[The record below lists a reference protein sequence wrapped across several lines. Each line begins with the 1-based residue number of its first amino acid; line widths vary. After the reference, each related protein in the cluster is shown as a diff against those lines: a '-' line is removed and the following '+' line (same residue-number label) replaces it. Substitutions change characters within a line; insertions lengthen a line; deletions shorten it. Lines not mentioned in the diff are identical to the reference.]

1 MHLLSEDAAGAGA
14 GFTGSASA
22 STVDAGA
29 GAPTYA
35 FLTDDGRLVTDMQG
49 TYGKISIDPLTGKYT
64 YTLDSSLDATQSL
77 GNGERVTD
85 HFNVVAVNGAGMPS
99 DPADVTV
106 HVEGT
111 NDGPDILSSSS
122 NVDDNTGNFSF
133 VDVDAKD
140 THTLFHHCRGC
151 TACRDAQEQGTG
163 GSVDIDGLGSFT
175 LTGTINA
182 NGQYDW
188 SYRFEASAE
197 AKGQVA
203 SGTIHYVNVQIQSA
217 TGS

>member
-1 MHLLSEDAAGAGA
+1 M
-14 GFTGSASA
+14 
-22 STVDAGA
+22 DAGA

-140 THTLFHHCRGC
+140 THTLSIIVEGVPHAV
-151 TACRDAQEQGTG
+151 TLNEQGTG
-163 GSVDIDGLGSFT
+163 EVSTSM
-175 LTGTINA
+175 
-182 NGQYDW
+182 DW
-188 SYRFEASAE
+188 EASP
-197 AKGQVA
+197 
-203 SGTIHYVNVQIQSA
+203 
-217 TGS
+217 